1 MKKGWFP
8 IITVLLLTAI
18 LVVNISKEFGN
29 DEKSDLNPADYQDG
43 AAVAADTESN
53 SERVKN
59 SIGLE
64 EGKTAPDF
72 KLETLSGETVKL
84 SDYRGQAVLI
94 NFWASWC
101 PPCKAEMPHMEEFY
115 KENKEKQFTIL
126 AVNLTNMDRGM
137 DEIQTFVNDYG
148 LTFPILLDQD
158 GKTGTEYQ
166 AHAIP
171 TSYIVDQKGVII
183 HKITG
188 PMSKDMMNDMISSLI
203 KK

>member
-1 MKKGWFP
+1 MKKAWFP

-43 AAVAADTESN
+43 ASVAADTESN

-84 SDYRGQAVLI
+84 SDYRGQVVLI

-137 DEIQTFVNDYG
+137 DEIQSFVNDYG

-188 PMSKDMMNDMISSLI
+188 PMSKDMMNDMVSSLI